1 MMEYQ
6 VSEYDQ
12 SLKVDN
18 KERERKV
25 VRAFEKMLN
34 VSLKNL
40 CQCTSNFSV
49 YENPL
54 KSY

>member
-6 VSEYDQ
+6 VFEYGQ
-12 SLKVDN
+12 SLRVDN

-25 VRAFEKMLN
+25 VRAFQQMLN
-34 VSLKNL
+34 VSVKSLR
-40 CQCTSNFSV
+40 QCISNFSV
-49 YENPL
+49 HENPL